1 LNKKPPQRFRVIIL
15 VGIIAISYLLL
26 IIRLGSLQIEST
38 NKYSKKIAIQSIR
51 KIRVPATRGI
61 ILSSDG
67 KIIADNIPSYNI
79 VFHLAEMRKYGRT
92 KTVNH
97 IYKRAQEIATA
108 IQRKLNITKNNII
121 RQMNL
126 RPAMPIT
133 IFTNLTKKELAI
145 ASEYT
150 PPIPGMDIIAL
161 PARYYPYKES
171 ASHILGY
178 TGKDDAGKAPDR
190 SNYSYYIPD
199 MEGRSGLEKSLDKNI
214 KIGPGYNGLR
224 GKAGNN
230 LLRVNV
236 KGYVHD
242 DLGVSRPP
250 RNGNNV
256 ELTLNWDAQQAA
268 EKVLKGKKGS
278 LVLLN
283 ANTGA
288 VLAMASSPNYDLNLF
303 TGGISTVNWKLLLN
317 DPAKPLFDRALMGQY
332 MPGSIIKPLVALA
345 ALKDGID
352 PNTTI
357 YCDGAAPIGN
367 SKIRCWIWRYGGHGN
382 ENMIDA
388 IRDSCNVY
396 FVKTG
401 LKLGLDKIAAMYSA
415 TGIGKK
421 TGIGLPERSGQL
433 PSREL
438 KKRRN
443 GTKWT
448 IFDTGLIS
456 IGQGMLTITPLQAA
470 IYTAAIANGGTIW
483 RPFLVNKIYNFN
495 EKQLYSAVPQKV
507 NELPVTLD
515 QLNIVREGMY
525 ESVHDVNGSS
535 KRANSD
541 IITLY
546 GKTGTAQVGSP
557 KNRTKNTWFTG
568 FGKYKDNL
576 YAIVVSVENGRS
588 GGLTNAPM
596 AKEFFT
602 TWLKGN

>member
-1 LNKKPPQRFRVIIL
+1 MKKKPLQRFRVIIL
-15 VGIIAISYLLL
+15 VGIFAFFYLLL
-26 IIRLGSLQIEST
+26 LIRLGSLQVESSS
-38 NKYSKKIAIQSIR
+38 KYSQKIATQSIR
-51 KIRVPATRGI
+51 KIRVPATRGR
-61 ILSSDG
+61 LFSSDG

-97 IYKRAQEIATA
+97 IFKCAEEISAA
-108 IQRKLNITKNNII
+108 IHRKLKITKNDII
-121 RQMNL
+121 KQINL

-133 IFTNLTKKELAI
+133 IFANLTKKELAI

-150 PPIPGMDIIAL
+150 PPILGMEITVL
-161 PARYYPYKES
+161 SVRSYPYNKS

-178 TGKDDAGKAPDR
+178 TGKDDPGDAPDR
-190 SNYSYYIPD
+190 SSYSYYIPD
-199 MEGRSGLEKSLDKNI
+199 KEGRGGLEKMLDKKI
-214 KIGPGYNGLR
+214 KIGPGYSGLR

-256 ELTLNWDAQQAA
+256 ELTLNWDAQLAA
-268 EKVLKGKKGS
+268 EKVLIGKKGS

-288 VLAMASSPNYDLNLF
+288 VLAMASSPSYDLNLF
-303 TGGISTVNWKLLLN
+303 TDGISSKNWKSLLN
-317 DPAKPLFDRALMGQY
+317 DPEKPLFNRALMGQY
-332 MPGSIIKPLVALA
+332 MPGSIIKPIVALA

-352 PNTTI
+352 PDTTI
-357 YCDGAAPIGN
+357 FCDGAAPIGR
-367 SKIRCWIWRYGGHGN
+367 SKIRCWIWRYGGHGD
-382 ENMIDA
+382 ENMIEA

-401 LKLGLDKIAAMYSA
+401 LKLGLDKIAAMYSVV
-415 TGIGKK
+415 GIGKK

-433 PSREL
+433 PSRKL
-438 KKRRN
+438 KKRLVGR
-443 GTKWT
+443 KWT

-470 IYTAAIANGGTIW
+470 VYTAAIANGGTVW
-483 RPFLVNKIYNFN
+483 KPFFVNKIYNYN
-495 EKQLYSAVPQKV
+495 NKELYSAIPHKV
-507 NELPVTLD
+507 NQLPVTLN
-515 QLNIVREGMY
+515 QLGIVRKGMY
-525 ESVHDVNGSS
+525 ESVHDINGSS
-535 KRANSD
+535 KRAGND
-541 IITLY
+541 IISLY
-546 GKTGTAQVGSP
+546 GKTGTAQVGP
-557 KNRTKNTWFTG
+557 ANKRRKNTWFSG

-576 YAIVVSVENGRS
+576 YAIVVSVEDGRS
-588 GGLTNAPM
+588 GGLTNAPLV
-596 AKEFFT
+596 KKFFT
-602 TWLKGN
+602 TWLKDN